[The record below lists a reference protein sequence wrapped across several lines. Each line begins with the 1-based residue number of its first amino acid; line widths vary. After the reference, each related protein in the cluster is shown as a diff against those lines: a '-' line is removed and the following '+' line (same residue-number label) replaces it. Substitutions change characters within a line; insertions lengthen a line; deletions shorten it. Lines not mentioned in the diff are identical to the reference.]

1 MAISVLPAARGGID
15 QLGVAPALLLGQQRD
30 EALLEIAAC
39 PCAPSAPRGV
49 PVASTR
55 PASIATIQ
63 SHCCASS
70 M

>member
-1 MAISVLPAARGGID
+1 MKQASRSFVPVRSIS
-15 QLGVAPALLLGQQRD
+15 
-30 EALLEIAAC
+30 
-39 PCAPSAPRGV
+39 SFGV
-49 PVASTR
+49 PVARTL